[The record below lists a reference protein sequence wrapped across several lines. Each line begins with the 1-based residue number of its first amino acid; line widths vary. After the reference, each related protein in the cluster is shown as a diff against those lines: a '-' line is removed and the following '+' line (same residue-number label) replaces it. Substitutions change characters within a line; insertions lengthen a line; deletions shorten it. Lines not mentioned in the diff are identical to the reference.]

1 MTTTQLHSP
10 SRARRRGKPA
20 VGRPSLFVLLL
31 GFAALGVMGLLIAGP
46 SLGVPVSIGA
56 AAGLMGLVAFAWV
69 VAGPRL

>member
-31 GFAALGVMGLLIAGP
+31 GFAALGVMGLLITP
-46 SLGVPVSIGA
+46 SA
-56 AAGLMGLVAFAWV
+56 ASGCRCRSVRRPG
-69 VAGPRL
+69 